1 MIQSS
6 AASVDATLT
15 ESATQMA
22 RKHAASTNGVVV
34 PCDSQDEEED
44 RSSLQHR
51 YRELSHLVEER
62 RPHLVQPSN
71 TELLS
76 LVQKANQL
84 TREDQTPT
92 ERLMDA
98 RLFRSLT
105 RCGDVKGRRLSFGSA
120 PMTPLE
126 VVLAI
131 GEKYKMD
138 VPRISMEGDHFDAS
152 SNGDMP
158 VLKLDWARM
167 GEDLTAI
174 CNQPPGMTC
183 MKGWTVCIE
192 KKQRAPRTHRRRERP
207 SDNIQEPERHAARD
221 VAASASDTERTVH
234 RIWSSVQEG
243 KHRQGIPL
251 TQLALD
257 HDSYPRTV
265 VTMFE
270 AMFLIKDLRIS
281 LKKRRDGTLIVTPV
295 PQRLS
300 RMPVVERHQTFISL
314 TFKMW
319 DAWCQQISPRECL
332 VPKEEEEQVH
342 QENEEDREEEEEI
355 VMEEVQVEPL
365 STPCT
370 IKSER
375 SKRGS
380 SGSKGKKIRRRLS

>member
-1 MIQSS
+1 
-6 AASVDATLT
+6 
-15 ESATQMA
+15 MA
-22 RKHAASTNGVVV
+22 RKHAASTNSVVV
-34 PCDSQDEEED
+34 RCDSHDDEED
-44 RSSLQHR
+44 ISSLQHR

-120 PMTPLE
+120 PLTPLE

-131 GEKYKMD
+131 NEKYKMD
-138 VPRISMEGDHFDAS
+138 LPRISLEGDDLDVL
-152 SNGDMP
+152 NDDVP
-158 VLKLDWARM
+158 VLKLDWTRM

-174 CNQPPGMTC
+174 CNRPPGMKC
-183 MKGWTVCIE
+183 LKGWTAYVE
-192 KKQRAPRTHRRRERP
+192 KRQRAPRTQRRRERP
-207 SDNIQEPERHAARD
+207 SDDIQEPERHAARD
-221 VAASASDTERTVH
+221 VTTSAPDTERTVH
-234 RIWSSVQEG
+234 RIWSSVQEE
-243 KHRQGIPL
+243 KHMQGIPL

-265 VTMFE
+265 VTMFD
-270 AMFLIKDLRIS
+270 AMFLVKDLRMS
-281 LKKRRDGTLIVTPV
+281 LTKRQDGTLIVMPV
-295 PQRLS
+295 QQRFS
-300 RMPVVERHQTFISL
+300 RMAAVDRHQTFISL

-319 DAWCQQISPRECL
+319 EAWCRQISRGECL
-332 VPKEEEEQVH
+332 VLKEEEDVH
-342 QENEEDREEEEEI
+342 QENEKDKEQEEEI
-355 VMEEVQVEPL
+355 DMEEVQLEPP
-365 STPCT
+365 STRVT

-375 SKRGS
+375 SKRSCTG
-380 SGSKGKKIRRRLS
+380 GKSKKTRRRLS